1 MSTEEQSEF
10 NTGGEI
16 FAAWVLVLSV
26 LFMTGVLYYFTV
38 VRVPAHPIFEKVFNL
53 LAIPPGF
60 QSKVE
65 QGILWVKVEFT
76 KKSQDL
82 IGSLSK
88 NVPPD
93 MKPLST
99 NDLSPVH
106 EMRGTSEDMAA
117 AIIGVPLEED
127 DDETL
132 DEKQKFDSPQQSPMK
147 QQQKQQQATP
157 LVDF

>member
-1 MSTEEQSEF
+1 MSAEGHSQF
-10 NTGGEI
+10 NSGGEI
-16 FAAWVLVLSV
+16 FAAWFLVLSF

-38 VRVPAHPIFEKVFNL
+38 VRVPAHPIFEKFFDL
-53 LAIPPGF
+53 LSIPPGF
-60 QSKVE
+60 QSKLE
-65 QGILWVKVEFT
+65 QGVLWVKLEFT
-76 KKSQDL
+76 KKSQVL
-82 IGSLSK
+82 LGSLSK

-127 DDETL
+127 DYEAFEDISKENI
-132 DEKQKFDSPQQSPMK
+132 DSPQESPIK
-147 QQQKQQQATP
+147 QKQQQAAP